1 MKNLLYIALSFLIL
15 IQSAAADDKRV
26 AEELIKGKLES
37 VISVLEKKSLE
48 KEVKKQKIIE
58 IVEPIFDFPLM
69 GKLALGRKHWSA
81 LPRGKRATYH
91 SLFVKRL
98 KAAYLEKMTMYN
110 DETIEYHEAVEVR
123 RKVHVPAH
131 IISKDK
137 KIEMLYKLYKSK
149 NDWKIYDIEIEGVS
163 IIASYRSQF
172 DEILTTGTMDDLL
185 HKLENPEGEKP
196 SAASQ

>member
-1 MKNLLYIALSFLIL
+1 LKNLLYIALSFLIL

-26 AEELIKGKLES
+26 AEELLKGKLES
-37 VISVLEKKSLE
+37 VILVLQKKSLE

-69 GKLALGRKHWSA
+69 GKLALGRKHWPA
-81 LPRGKRATYH
+81 LPQEKRATFH

-98 KAAYLEKMTMYN
+98 KEAYLDKMAQYT
-110 DETIEYHEAVEVR
+110 DETIEYQEGVEVR
-123 RKVHVPAH
+123 RKVHIPTHVV
-131 IISKDK
+131 SKEK
-137 KIEMLYKLYKSK
+137 KIAMLYKLYKSK
-149 NDWKIYDIEIEGVS
+149 NGWKIYDIEIEGVS
-163 IIASYRSQF
+163 IISSYRSQF

-185 HKLENPEGEKP
+185 YKLKNPEGGKP